1 MRKQTF
7 ILFILLITN
16 VLSAQNE
23 AKISLH
29 SSGKIYL
36 VVGVLITIFIGIVA
50 FLVYLERKLNSL
62 EEQIK
67 QDE

>member
-1 MRKQTF
+1 MKKYPF
-7 ILFILLITN
+7 ILFLTLITN
-16 VLSAQNE
+16 VLLAQDE

-36 VVGVLITIFIGIVA
+36 VVGVLITIFIGIIA
-50 FLVYLERKLNSL
+50 FLIYLERKLNSL

>member
-1 MRKQTF
+1 MKKQSF
-7 ILFILLITN
+7 ILIIMLITN

-36 VVGVLITIFIGIVA
+36 VVGVLITIFIGIIA
-50 FLVYLERKLNSL
+50 FLIYLERKLNSL

>member
-1 MRKQTF
+1 MKKYTF
-7 ILFILLITN
+7 ILILILIN
-16 VLSAQNE
+16 SVLSAQEE

-50 FLVYLERKLNSL
+50 FLIYLERKLNSL
-62 EEQIK
+62 EEQINN
-67 QDE
+67 DE